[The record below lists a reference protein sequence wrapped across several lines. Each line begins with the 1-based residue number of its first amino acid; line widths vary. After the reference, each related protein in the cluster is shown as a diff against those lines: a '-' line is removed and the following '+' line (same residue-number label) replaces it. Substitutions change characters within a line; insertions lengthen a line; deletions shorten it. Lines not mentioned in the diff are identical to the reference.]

1 MLRMHNM
8 YVLHSHTFIQI
19 CAIYIYMH
27 GSQYAHLRWGGK
39 PSPPG
44 MKHVLAPSHMPI
56 HTLQKSTRNDLYASS
71 RPPQTIVT
79 TKTTT
84 YGCCLFGHWV
94 DSPPLC
100 LHRVLCLLGGPL
112 DHGMFSLLLLRTEY
126 VVCISARCRPPA
138 VANFASHAAF
148 RQSAP

>member
-1 MLRMHNM
+1 MHLGSNFHNFAIDFVTICKKRFPSSLRNIAP
-8 YVLHSHTFIQI
+8 S
-19 CAIYIYMH
+19 
-27 GSQYAHLRWGGK
+27 GR

-44 MKHVLAPSHMPI
+44 MRHVLAPSHMPI

-100 LHRVLCLLGGPL
+100 LHRVLCLLGRPL
-112 DHGMFSLLLLRTEY
+112 DHGLFSLLLLRTGY
-126 VVCISARCRPPA
+126 VVCISASCRPPA
-138 VANFASHAAF
+138 VANFASHAAV

>member
-1 MLRMHNM
+1 MHFGSNFQDFAIDFVTICKKRFPSSLRNIAP
-8 YVLHSHTFIQI
+8 S
-19 CAIYIYMH
+19 
-27 GSQYAHLRWGGK
+27 GR

-44 MKHVLAPSHMPI
+44 MRHVLAPSHMPI

-112 DHGMFSLLLLRTEY
+112 DHGLFSLLLLRTGY